1 MKRIIFSAAAALI
14 LLSGALVSHLILNN
28 HQNFPGRDF
37 RFSLPIPPD
46 VTASYKVDPQPEV
59 LRVFMTGDFADW
71 ASDDPRYAMSL
82 ETTDSG
88 ELEWTLDL
96 DLDPGQNEYK
106 FVAYIQNR
114 EDPVWVHDAANPHKV
129 DDGFQGFNSVAL
141 VSQEGELQPPLVPL
155 FSILAGIAFL
165 LTLVFAVFHLVPK
178 WRLTPQQAR
187 LFGLAALSLGFCI
200 TFITI
205 NVWDIQRTARSTYA
219 ALGEM
224 YSKLIP
230 GVKTGSPLPES
241 SGPGPLF
248 AAHTSNE
255 LLFPDDVLPST
266 TDAFFLP
273 KDQSLTPI
281 QLEKIARLFPG
292 LALGDGSKAPP
303 YPGAQYFLPAEE
315 YYLER
320 EAEEKYWAELA
331 GFQSILVP
339 IKQSWRIMGY
349 MGLILNPQEMGMAV
363 QVALIRNIGLSLLFL
378 ILIVLF
384 YFQPAFQEK
393 VQERGFYEDF
403 QITSREAEIIQL
415 IIQGASNQDI
425 ADKLYIS
432 EKTVKSHIYNI
443 YQKTGVQN
451 RIELIHRIQGY
462 GQKVQE

>member
-1 MKRIIFSAAAALI
+1 MKRIIISAAAALI
-14 LLSGALVSHLILNN
+14 LLAGAFVSHLVLKNN
-28 HQNFPGRDF
+28 QNVPGSTF
-37 RFSLPIPPD
+37 TFTLPIPPD
-46 VTASYKVDPQPEV
+46 VSASYTVEPNQPV
-59 LRVFMTGDFADW
+59 TQVFMTGEFANW
-71 ASDDPRYAMSL
+71 ASDDPRYAMSP
-82 ETTDSG
+82 ETSDSG

-96 DLDPGQNEYK
+96 DLDPGPSEYK
-106 FVAYIQNR
+106 FVAYIQER
-114 EDPVWVHDAANPHKV
+114 EDPVWVHDAANPHRV

-178 WRLTPQQAR
+178 WRLSPHQAR
-187 LFGLAALSLGFCI
+187 LSGLAALSLGFCI
-200 TFITI
+200 TFIMI
-205 NVWDIQRTARSTYA
+205 NVWDTQRTARSTYA

-224 YSKLIP
+224 YSSLLTA
-230 GVKTGSPLPES
+230 GQTD
-241 SGPGPLF
+241 PLF
-248 AAHTSNE
+248 SANSSEESLFQNE
-255 LLFPDDVLPST
+255 ELPSKA
-266 TDAFFLP
+266 DAFFLP
-273 KDQSLTPI
+273 KDLRLTPI
-281 QLEKIARLFPG
+281 QMEKIARLFPG
-292 LALGDGSKAPP
+292 LAFGDGTTAPT
-303 YPGAQYFLPAEE
+303 YPGALYFLPAEE
-315 YYLER
+315 YYMDR

-349 MGLILNPQEMGMAV
+349 MGLLLDPQETGMAV
-363 QVALIRNIGLSLLFL
+363 QEALIRNIGLSLLFL

-393 VQERGFYEDF
+393 GQERGFYEDF

-415 IIQGASNQDI
+415 IVQGASNQDI

-462 GQKVQE
+462 GQKIQE

>member
-1 MKRIIFSAAAALI
+1 MIVPSKSSGEHMKRIIFSAAAALI

-230 GVKTGSPLPES
+230 GVKTG
-241 SGPGPLF
+241 
-248 AAHTSNE
+248 
-255 LLFPDDVLPST
+255 FP
-266 TDAFFLP
+266 
-273 KDQSLTPI
+273 
-281 QLEKIARLFPG
+281 
-292 LALGDGSKAPP
+292 
-303 YPGAQYFLPAEE
+303 
-315 YYLER
+315 
-320 EAEEKYWAELA
+320 
-331 GFQSILVP
+331 
-339 IKQSWRIMGY
+339 
-349 MGLILNPQEMGMAV
+349 
-363 QVALIRNIGLSLLFL
+363 
-378 ILIVLF
+378 
-384 YFQPAFQEK
+384 
-393 VQERGFYEDF
+393 
-403 QITSREAEIIQL
+403 IT
-415 IIQGASNQDI
+415 
-425 ADKLYIS
+425 
-432 EKTVKSHIYNI
+432 
-443 YQKTGVQN
+443 
-451 RIELIHRIQGY
+451 
-462 GQKVQE
+462 